1 MEAGLIATL
10 AEKIRRL
17 GERNVNLVEDK
28 KARRERSIP
37 LADQHQVLAANQVVE
52 NPGERNQLKE
62 KNNHA
67 NHKSKT

>member
-1 MEAGLIATL
+1 VAGLIVTL
-10 AEKIRRL
+10 AEKIKRL
-17 GERNVNLVEDK
+17 DERNVNLAVASQAK
-28 KARRERSIP
+28 REQSIP
-37 LADQHQVLAANQVVE
+37 LVDQHQVPAANQVVE